1 MANIDKTKEVLLKKQ
16 KKVEEE
22 IKTLD
27 QEDPVLSDQTP
38 ESSEPG
44 TDSWLADVHSRS
56 QSAKIS
62 LMGMLKNIKKALHK
76 INSGKY
82 GKCEK
87 CGKQIEEARLEVV
100 PDASICIS
108 CSKLK

>member
-1 MANIDKTKEVLLKKQ
+1 MANSTKIKEILLKKQ
-16 KKVEEE
+16 KTVEEE

-27 QEDPVLSDQTP
+27 AEDPVLSDQTP

-56 QSAKIS
+56 QSAKMS
-62 LMGMLKNIKKALHK
+62 LMGMLKNIKHALK
-76 INSGKY
+76 NLSSGKY

-87 CGKQIEEARLEVV
+87 CKKPIEKARLTIM
-100 PDASICIS
+100 PDATFCIS
-108 CSKLK
+108 CSKIK